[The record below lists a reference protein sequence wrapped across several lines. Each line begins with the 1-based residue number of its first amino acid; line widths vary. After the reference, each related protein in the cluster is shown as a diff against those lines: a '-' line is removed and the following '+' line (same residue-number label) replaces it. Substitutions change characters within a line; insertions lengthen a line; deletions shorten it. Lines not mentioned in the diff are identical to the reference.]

1 MPFHISSKLHKYFKG
16 FCSSPEIIM
25 LFVYMKCRFSLS
37 YRDVEEMASIR
48 GAVIDHATLQRWLIR
63 FAPLIDKEVRKR
75 KRPVGNSWRMDE
87 TYIKISGKWVYLYR
101 AVDSYGNTIEFL
113 LRKYRDAVA
122 AKAFFRKAFR
132 NNGIPEKVTID
143 KSGSNT
149 CALNDYNESRPEEQ
163 KIEIRQNKYLNN
175 IIEQDHRFIKKRTKP
190 MLGFK
195 SFRSANITITGIE
208 NIRIIQKGQIIGAND
223 NATTFENFKMLMAS

>member
-1 MPFHISSKLHKYFKG
+1 
-16 FCSSPEIIM
+16 M

-37 YRDVEEMASIR
+37 YRDLEEMASIR

-75 KRPVGNSWRMDE
+75 KKPTGNSWRMDE
-87 TYIKISGKWVYLYR
+87 TYIKINGKWVYLYR
-101 AVDSYGNTIEFL
+101 ALDSHGNTIEFL

-122 AKAFFRKAFR
+122 AKAFFRKAFK
-132 NNGIPEKVTID
+132 NNGVPDKVVID

-149 CALNDYNESRPEEQ
+149 CALNDFNESRPEGQ

-195 SFRSANITITGIE
+195 SFRSAKITIAGIE
-208 NIRIIQKGQIIGAND
+208 NIRIIQKGQIIGSN
-223 NATTFENFKMLMAS
+223 NNSSTFENFKMLMAS